1 MKNYT
6 VQYKFNND
14 LGAIRNMNVSAENE
28 YRAENKARKEKNNA
42 IMIVR
47 CFERK
52 DRLDELNHSTVSFR
66 KVSTPPKE
74 FNISSPPNLP
84 GAYKFIP

>member
-1 MKNYT
+1 MKNFT

-42 IMIVR
+42 ILIVR
-47 CFERK
+47 CFECK
-52 DRLDELNHSTVSFR
+52 DRDDSINHTTVSFR

-74 FNISSPPNLP
+74 FKVSYPPALP